1 MRKTKFIPPNKI
13 SWTQEMESFLIHNYQ
28 TKTNLE
34 LAKHLGMK
42 LTSVRTKLYELG
54 FKRIEMEYWNIEQI
68 EFLKLNYQHMGDT
81 EIAERFAKKY
91 PKAKGWDKRHIEKK
105 RRYLG
110 LKRDQET
117 ILKIHKKNVKDGRF
131 SLCPVKAWHTR
142 GIPVVG
148 VSVVWKGN
156 GFHVPHVK
164 TETGYRKLAH
174 INYEKAYGPIKPNH
188 MIVHMDGDTLNCEP
202 SNLKMISK
210 AENALRNN
218 TNIELKDSYVLG
230 ILRLDEATK
239 QEIKLHHPELINL
252 KRNQLLLNRKINETR
267 RNKNKA

>member
-1 MRKTKFIPPNKI
+1 MRKNQFIPRNKI
-13 SWTQEMESFLIHNYQ
+13 VWSEEMESFLIHNYQ

-34 LAKHLGMK
+34 LANHLGLK
-42 LTSVRTKLYELG
+42 LTSVRHRLYQLG
-54 FKRIEMEYWNIEQI
+54 CRRMEMEYWTNEQI
-68 EFLKLNYQHMGDT
+68 EFLKLNYQQKGDT
-81 EIAERFAKKY
+81 EIAEHFATIY
-91 PKAKGWDKRHIEKK
+91 PKKKGWDKRHIEKK

-117 ILKIHKKNVKDGRF
+117 ILKIHQKNVKDGRF
-131 SLCPVKAWHTR
+131 SLCPVKAWNTR

-148 VSVVWKGN
+148 VSVVWESN
-156 GFHVPHVK
+156 GIRVPHVK

-174 INYEKAYGPIKPNH
+174 VNYEKACGPIKPKH
-188 MIVHMDGDTLNCEP
+188 LVVHLDGDTLNCEP

-218 TNIELKDSYVLG
+218 TNIELKDSYILG

-239 QEIKLHHPELINL
+239 QEIKQHHPELINL

-267 RNKNKA
+267 RNQNQA